1 MAQLSPPSSLAEK
14 KVRLLILKGEQSVDA
29 AAREVL
35 GTALT
40 AVCSSGEWTVIAVE
54 ENAAE
59 KAVDVF
65 ADRQVAISQAG
76 ELRHAGQLFRDTLE
90 ASGDLQGSTVI
101 SKMIRLVA
109 DELGNPNLSLKWAAK
124 DMLFMNPDYLG
135 KLFKQETG
143 EKFSQYVT
151 RVRLEHAMKQM
162 KIRRDA
168 SVSEIAEEIGFGD
181 NPKYFSLVFKNIPV

>member
-1 MAQLSPPSSLAEK
+1 MPKKGPPPDFKE
-14 KVRLLILKGEQSVDA
+14 EQSVDA
-29 AAREVL
+29 AAREAF
-35 GTALT
+35 GPALT
-40 AVCSSGEWTVIAVE
+40 AVCGSGEWTVLAVE
-54 ENAAE
+54 ENAAD
-59 KAVDVF
+59 KAADVF
-65 ADRQVAISQAG
+65 ANRQMAISQAG
-76 ELRHAGQLFRDTLE
+76 ELRNAGRLFRDTAE
-90 ASGDLQGSTVI
+90 ASGDLHGSAVI

-162 KIRRDA
+162 KLRRDV

-181 NPKYFSLVFKNIPV
+181 NPKYFSLVFKNIQV

>member
-1 MAQLSPPSSLAEK
+1 M
-14 KVRLLILKGEQSVDA
+14 ILKGEQSIDA
-29 AAREVL
+29 AAREAL
-35 GTALT
+35 GSALT
-40 AVCSSGEWTVIAVE
+40 AVCSSGEWTVLAVE

-59 KAVDVF
+59 KVAEVF
-65 ADRQVAISQAG
+65 ATRKLAISQAG
-76 ELRHAGQLFRDTLE
+76 ELRHAGQLFRDTAE
-90 ASGDLQGSTVI
+90 ASGDLHGSAVI
-101 SKMIRLVA
+101 SKMIRLIA

-162 KIRRDA
+162 KMRRDA

-181 NPKYFSLVFKNIPV
+181 NPKYFSLVFKKYTGLTPSEFRRKQGGASAG